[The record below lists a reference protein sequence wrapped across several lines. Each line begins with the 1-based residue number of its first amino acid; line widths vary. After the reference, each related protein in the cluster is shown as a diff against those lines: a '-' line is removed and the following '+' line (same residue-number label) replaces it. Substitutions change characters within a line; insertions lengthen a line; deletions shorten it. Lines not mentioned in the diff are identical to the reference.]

1 MNEGEAFNS
10 VSRNQIG
17 TAAAE
22 EAVKPHSKLGI
33 ASCITGAAAFLI
45 SGALVLIYLSQPN
58 VLLWMLFLALI
69 PILACAVGLILS
81 LTALFFPNRKK
92 FYPILGAGLNVLFL
106 ICSFSPW
113 VYFLSG
119 SKIRVL

>member
-1 MNEGEAFNS
+1 MK
-10 VSRNQIG
+10 
-17 TAAAE
+17 TAT
-22 EAVKPHSKLGI
+22 VKPHSKLGI

-45 SGALVLIYLSQPN
+45 SVVLVLFCLSQPH
-58 VLLWMLFLALI
+58 VLLWILFFALI
-69 PILACAVGLILS
+69 PISACTVGLILS

-92 FYPILGAGLNVLFL
+92 IYPILGAVSNALFL

-119 SKIRVL
+119 PKIRVL